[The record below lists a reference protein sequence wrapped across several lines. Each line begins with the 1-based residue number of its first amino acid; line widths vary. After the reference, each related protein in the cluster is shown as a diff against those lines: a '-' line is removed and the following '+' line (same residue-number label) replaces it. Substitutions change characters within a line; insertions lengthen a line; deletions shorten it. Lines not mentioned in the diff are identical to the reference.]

1 MGAPLPDFVPPML
14 ARSGKPFDSA
24 EHFFEVKWDGI
35 RALAFAEGGSYRL
48 LSRNQNDLLPRY
60 PELGFLAGL
69 PDGTLLDGELVVL
82 RDGRPS
88 FHAVLTREQ
97 ARGALRIQGL
107 ARERPVTYV
116 VFDVLYAGGAA
127 VTDRTLMERREIL
140 GELVAAAD
148 EPALVFSDGIAG
160 DGLTFFDQVREMK
173 FEGML
178 AKRMTSPYRPG
189 QRTDD
194 WTKVKEKQILHCL
207 ILGYLAEGKD
217 LRSLIIATEDDGEL
231 RSVGRV
237 GSGRTDALRARLYEL
252 CRERER
258 DAPLVECPD
267 NGNWI
272 EPGLY
277 CKVSF
282 LERTET
288 GNLRAP
294 VFLELIVE

>member
-1 MGAPLPDFVPPML
+1 ML
-14 ARSGKPFDSA
+14 ARIGKPFDSD

-35 RALAFAEGGSYRL
+35 RALTFAEGGGYRL
-48 LSRNQNDLLPRY
+48 LSRNRHDLLPRY
-60 PELGFLAGL
+60 PELGFLADL
-69 PDGTLLDGELVVL
+69 PAGTLLDGEIVVL

-97 ARGALRIQGL
+97 ARDARRIQRL
-107 ARERPVTYV
+107 SQERPVTYV
-116 VFDVLYAGGAA
+116 VFDVVYTGGAE
-127 VTDRTLMERREIL
+127 VTARPFVERREIL
-140 GELVAAAD
+140 REIVEATG
-148 EPALVFSDGIAG
+148 EPALVFSDGVAG
-160 DGLTFFDQVREMK
+160 EGLTFFEHLREMK
-173 FEGML
+173 FEGMI
-178 AKRMTSPYRPG
+178 AKRLSSPYRPG

-194 WTKVKEKQILHCL
+194 WTKIKQKQILHCL
-207 ILGYLAEGKD
+207 ILGYLAEGRD

-237 GSGRTDALRARLYEL
+237 GSGLTDAMRAKLYEL

-258 DAPLVECPD
+258 DTPLVECPEK
-267 NGNWI
+267 GVWI

-294 VFLELIVE
+294 VFLELIVD